1 MSSMEAIDLEGGN
14 HELSSASGSPQTSK
28 PLKIALLGYR
38 SKPFCGGQGIY
49 IQFLS
54 TALCDHGH
62 QVDVISGPPYPNLDP
77 RVRLIK
83 IPSLELFEHFH
94 WIPRTAPRNFLD
106 STNRFEYFSK
116 LTGGF
121 PEPETFGRRLVDYFK
136 ENGCKY
142 DIVHDN
148 QSLCYGLLELQQMDI
163 PLVTTIHHPI
173 TRDRR
178 IELESA
184 KGPFSRLLVRR
195 WHNFLTMQ
203 QKVVKKLNHVVT
215 VSEHSRQDISEDFG
229 RPTEQIEL
237 VYNGIDT
244 SQFKPVKGVTRKPF
258 RLMAMASADVPL
270 KGLEYL
276 LGALAILE
284 KDYPSLDLLLVG
296 KPKAGGPTEK
306 LINKLGIADKIQFV
320 SGISTEELVNY
331 YAEATVAVT
340 ASLYEGFGLPI
351 GEAMACGVPVV
362 SSNGGALPEVV
373 GNAGFIVPCGDEK
386 SLAKAIAQLLDNPLL
401 RQKMG
406 DEGRA
411 RILETFSWSVAAVEM
426 NRLYE
431 RVLNP
436 ATSLAKIEAPAPE
449 AVSDIESIL
458 ESDEVVL
465 GNL

>member
-1 MSSMEAIDLEGGN
+1 MEAIN
-14 HELSSASGSPQTSK
+14 FASADEESTNSLPQADK
-28 PLKIALLGYR
+28 PLRVALLGYR

-83 IPSLELFEHFH
+83 IPSLELFEQIN
-94 WIPRTAPRNFLD
+94 WIPRTAPRKLLD
-106 STNRFEYFSK
+106 STNRFEYVSK

-121 PEPETFGRRLVDYFK
+121 PEPETFGRRVVDYFK
-136 ENGCKY
+136 QNGCEY

-148 QSLCYGLLELQQMDI
+148 QSLCYGLLELQDMGI

-184 KGPFSRLLVRR
+184 GGPWARMLVRR

-203 QKVVKKLNHVVT
+203 QKVVKNLNHVVT
-215 VSEHSRQDISEDFG
+215 VSEHSRHDISEDFD
-229 RPTEQIEL
+229 RPTKQIEL

-244 SQFKPVKGVTRKPF
+244 AQFKPVKGIERKQF

-284 KDYPSLDLLLVG
+284 KDYPSIDLLLVG
-296 KPKAGGPTEK
+296 KPKSGGPTEK

-362 SSNGGALPEVV
+362 SSDGGALPEVV
-373 GNAGFIVPCGDEK
+373 GDAGFVVPCGDDK
-386 SLAKAIAQLLDNPLL
+386 ALAKAIAQLLDNPLL
-401 RQKMG
+401 RQKKG
-406 DEGRA
+406 EEGRA
-411 RILETFSWSVAAVEM
+411 RILKTFSWSVAAVEM
-426 NRLYE
+426 TSLYQ

-436 ATSLAKIEAPAPE
+436 VTNVAQIEASASQPVSE
-449 AVSDIESIL
+449 LGAVL
-458 ESDEVVL
+458 ESDEVAL
-465 GNL
+465 GNH